1 MCAANT
7 PHLQNNIE
15 TLQDSRLWEFSPA
28 AAVAVVFCRK
38 EFLVRLLPVI
48 VKLSY
53 LKKHLISILKSNSAS
68 HLAVLPRDFMKK
80 EKDQTSWEDMEWKK
94 ISNY

>member
-1 MCAANT
+1 MYAANT

-28 AAVAVVFCRK
+28 GGCCRR
-38 EFLVRLLPVI
+38 FLSKRIPCTI
-48 VKLSY
+48 ASCYCKIILSE
-53 LKKHLISILKSNSAS
+53 KHLISILKSNSAS